1 MLPVVQRELLVASR
15 KWHTFWTRIAAA
27 AIAFFVVLLA
37 IGGGASPST
46 GASAGKAIFSTLAWM
61 SFWACFF
68 GGSMLTADSLAV
80 ERREGTLGLLFL
92 TDLRGY
98 DVVLGKLVA
107 KSLTGFFCL
116 IAIVPMLA
124 VPLLLG
130 GVTAGEFW
138 RTVVVLLN
146 TLFFSL
152 ALGIFMSVF
161 AMELRGIGALCV
173 LAQIFILC
181 GPLLLREFVP
191 RFQFNNFLFSAL
203 YPPLALEAVSA
214 KMFSAQP
221 ARFYI
226 SAALVQG
233 ICWLL
238 LWAASARISRS
249 WQAKPAAGLKLRW
262 QIFRRNIVQG
272 NAPAR
277 AALRRELL
285 EVNPITWLHS
295 RDKLIR
301 DALTVFA
308 LFLAGGAFALNFH
321 SAFSWSQFA
330 PAIACAVFVH
340 ATLFLLVAF
349 HAASLPI
356 EARRDNGLEL
366 ILSTELTEADIL
378 SGFVR
383 TILRLFQPALCI
395 LAAYDLLWLIM
406 LAVHSKP
413 EEMGFAAASGV
424 CLILSFAA
432 CGAAIL
438 WCAIYSAMR
447 ARRPFN
453 AAARAFAATV
463 LAPVAAFG
471 LLMAGVRT
479 DSGGLALGI
488 FTFVALL
495 NSWMWGSS
503 ARERA
508 RDEFREAMTRQER
521 RPLSPDE
528 DYMLVK

>member
-37 IGGGASPST
+37 VGSGASPST

-61 SFWACFF
+61 SFWASFF

-116 IAIVPMLA
+116 IAILPMLA

-152 ALGIFMSVF
+152 SLGLFMSVF

-173 LAQIFILC
+173 LTQIFILC
-181 GPLLLREFVP
+181 GPPLLAEFAP
-191 RFQFNNFLFSAL
+191 RFQFNNTLFSAL
-203 YPPLALEAVSA
+203 YPPRALEAVSA
-214 KMFSAQP
+214 KTFSAQP
-221 ARFYI
+221 ARFFVNVV
-226 SAALVQG
+226 LVQG
-233 ICWLL
+233 ICWFL

-262 QIFRRNIVQG
+262 QIFRRNVVQG
-272 NAPAR
+272 NMPAR

-285 EVNPITWLHS
+285 DINPITWLHS

-301 DALTVFA
+301 DALTVFT
-308 LFLAGGAFALNFH
+308 LFLAGGVFALNFH
-321 SAFSWSQFA
+321 PAFAWVQFS
-330 PAIACAVFVH
+330 PAIASAVFVH

-349 HAASLPI
+349 HAASLPV

-366 ILSTELTEADIL
+366 ILSTELTDADIL
-378 SGFVR
+378 NGFLR
-383 TILRLFQPALCI
+383 TILRLFRPSLCI

-413 EEMGFAAASGV
+413 DEMGLAVGSGV

-432 CGAAIL
+432 CGVAIT

-453 AAARAFAATV
+453 AAARAFCATV
-463 LAPVAAFG
+463 LAPAAAFG
-471 LLMAGVRT
+471 ILMTSLRY
-479 DSGGLALGI
+479 DSGALLLGI

-508 RDEFREAMTRQER
+508 REEFREAMTRQER
-521 RPLSPDE
+521 KPISPDE
-528 DYMLVK
+528 DYALVK